1 MGFVFHS
8 LDISPHSL
16 YNIRCMRMLVNH
28 SGFSPKWHRSVGDLL
43 VLLLAVLGGL
53 VLLLWR
59 PGETG
64 QICYISWDG
73 GETTL
78 SLLEPTTLSLE
89 SRGVLLTIVVEDGV
103 VRVAESTCPDALCQA
118 AGELRQAGEML
129 VCVPAG
135 VVIRIP
141 QAANENG
148 EDAIVG

>member
-1 MGFVFHS
+1 
-8 LDISPHSL
+8 
-16 YNIRCMRMLVNH
+16 MLVNH
-28 SGFSPKWHRSVGDLL
+28 SGLSPKWHRSAGDLL
-43 VLLLAVLGGL
+43 ILLLAVLSGL
-53 VLLLWR
+53 ALLLW
-59 PGETG
+59 PTGKTG
-64 QICYISWDG
+64 QICCVSWDG

-78 SLLEPTTLSLE
+78 SLLESTTLSLE
-89 SRGVLLTIVVEDGV
+89 CRGVQLTIVVEDGG